1 MKLSMFALPLVAAGL
16 VLGGCSGHRYHDDDR
31 AYDRSDTQNTT
42 PPPPPAGM
50 PDNNSNT
57 PGPKYPPTGGTN

>member
-1 MKLSMFALPLVAAGL
+1 MKLSTFALPLVAVGL

-31 AYDRSDTQNTT
+31 AYDRSGSQSTT
-42 PPPPPAGM
+42 PPPPASM

-57 PGPKYPPTGGTN
+57 PGPKYPATGGSN